1 MTMKTPMAIDVK
13 KGISVLWET
22 LQCPICLDLMTA
34 PVSTNCDHQFCK
46 FCMMKLLDNTKQ
58 NTATCPVCKTKITKR
73 SLQES
78 PGFQRLITGLQDMI
92 QAYEHDTGT
101 NYLTGMS
108 QQKGQSG
115 VTDIE
120 DAEHCHDMSFGN
132 TPGNVEIV
140 DNDDLTRSHSST
152 IAAQN
157 GFARLMELEDTS
169 PLMTENEGLDSGLGE
184 APPTSDKRM
193 RSPTDNMEPVE
204 TEMSEVVKIATSIHK
219 TRDNK
224 RFHKLEKASPCASLI
239 PDETE
244 HQPVRKSSRKKQKTD
259 LESDKILKEKQK
271 KSLEKVAEWLMNV
284 PTEGSLEL
292 EKPNKD
298 TDDSDSCSSTSTID
312 VKQHNSD
319 VNPGRVDRAK
329 ALEEQV
335 FGAVYKRE
343 RRGTRVVSPPLNVF
357 VEPSTTKDTQTV
369 SKRRRNAIT
378 PADFFKKTGSE
389 DKSASDMEEEQQR
402 LEEVNDTSSDI
413 FKEAEHLEAMKK
425 NDIDKYEE
433 ESNNFPESDKNNGKD
448 EVSCPVFDIGQQL
461 LDRKSK
467 TSTRNSLQQVDSDLQ
482 EQAKENSESTE
493 QKKTDK
499 RKGKNTRLEKAKP
512 ARVPKPLVLVG
523 VKNGEASPKT
533 RPRSGEVQVHI
544 ENYPSSE
551 DQETPVVRST
561 RRSRR
566 LQLFTEEIQEGHKKA
581 NLKANKAE
589 KNGNVGKQC
598 EEAKDGTLDNT
609 ASPSTN
615 VNMTKVAERNGCI
628 YDQDIEEIENM
639 ESDERAS
646 YMRPTEDVKKSL
658 AEVPNAETLS
668 EASAACYV
676 TVVPSSTSPTEAA
689 VVEPTLERDNP
700 TNHLPNN
707 IQLETFPSQRKC
719 AGTENEEDNNDSE
732 LDTEQ
737 LLKSFKAIKRKSF
750 HLGGSNLK
758 RSRGLD
764 QENLQG
770 AEAQENQR
778 LCSGV
783 KSAKNRMYT
792 KASEI
797 TNQEAL
803 GDNKNSS
810 CSDLISPSFSPAPT
824 RKPVVE
830 KPDHMVVEA
839 SIPDSSQDSA
849 GGNCV
854 SNSVS
859 SALTPNKVSKREVES
874 PHLSV
879 VSQVV
884 DSGLCFTAAEHEEP
898 NEPSNYSQI
907 TEKQLDATERGAGRG
922 RAIRDR
928 ISVCHSAAIGIHS
941 VNTAEHV
948 LNAECSLTPDGLGI
962 PVVQIVHEAQSDS
975 HGSGELSANS
985 SINSMPRKRTRAQR
999 LDSSLESDCSE
1010 EGLPTLTEIF
1020 GTSALPS
1027 AVTKELDGSSEAN
1040 RCEDATVC
1048 GAKQLSRP
1056 PACPSPDCV
1065 NSSQASVD
1073 LFGTPD
1079 ECDVPV
1085 NNVSVPSQ
1093 IESSQFSSEVLVTQ
1107 QKIEMQKELVRLEKL
1122 MALVTEVLQ
1131 EKEGSPAKEVFSKT
1145 IQSSKT
1151 TGPDAHIPLPCD
1163 QDRGQGSDWKAVP
1176 EVEREP
1182 GTRPSDGKDV
1192 IQPSGSKHGSTAE
1205 MAVQRST
1212 HTGPSVKGT
1221 GGSKTPS
1228 SSSAA
1233 KTLKSNGSPSDG
1245 QEDKENNTPPRDRSK
1260 AKMVLVS
1267 SGLGPNEQI
1276 MVKRFAKR
1284 VGARVVSQVM
1294 PEVTHVIMH
1303 TDEQLVCERTLK
1315 YFLGI
1320 AGRKW
1325 VVSFQWI
1332 SECFKLK
1339 KLLDESVFEVRG
1351 DVVNG
1356 PSHQGPMRARTTEDN
1371 NLLLKG
1377 YTICFQGPFT
1387 DMTTE
1392 EMEWMVELC
1401 GAAVVKDP
1409 LLLDSKQKSHQLVI
1423 VQPGSE
1429 LSSSSTYSS
1438 LSRQATVVT
1447 RGWLLDTVATYTFQN
1462 YNK

>member
-1 MTMKTPMAIDVK
+1 MTMKTPVAIDVK

-46 FCMMKLLDNTKQ
+46 FCMLKLLDNTKQ
-58 NTATCPVCKTKITKR
+58 NKAACPVCKTKITKR

-78 PGFQRLITGLQDMI
+78 PGFQRLVAGLQDMI
-92 QAYEHDTGT
+92 QAYEYDTGT

-108 QQKGQSG
+108 RQKDQSG
-115 VTDIE
+115 VTDAE
-120 DAEHCHDMSFGN
+120 AAEHCHDMSFGN
-132 TPGNVEIV
+132 TPGNGEIV
-140 DNDDLTRSHSST
+140 DNDDISRSLSST
-152 IAAQN
+152 IAAQT

-169 PLMTENEGLDSGLGE
+169 PLTTENEGLDSGLGE
-184 APPTSDKRM
+184 APLMSDRKM
-193 RSPTDNMEPVE
+193 RSPTDNLEPVE
-204 TEMSEVVKIATSIHK
+204 TEMSVVKTATSVHK
-219 TRDNK
+219 TRGNK
-224 RFHKLEKASPCASLI
+224 QFHKLEKTSLCASII
-239 PDETE
+239 PDETK
-244 HQPVRKSSRKKQKTD
+244 HQPLRKSSRKKQKTD

-284 PTEGSLEL
+284 PTEESLEL
-292 EKPNKD
+292 EKLNED
-298 TDDSDSCSSTSTID
+298 TDDSDSCSSSSTID

-343 RRGTRVVSPPLNVF
+343 RRGSRVVSSPLNVF
-357 VEPSTTKDTQTV
+357 VKPSTTEETPTV
-369 SKRRRNAIT
+369 SKRRKSVLT
-378 PADFFKKTGSE
+378 PADYFKKTGSE
-389 DKSASDMEEEQQR
+389 GKSASDMEEEQHR
-402 LEEVNDTSSDI
+402 LERVNDNSSDI
-413 FKEAEHLEAMKK
+413 FEEAGQIKAMKK
-425 NDIDKYEE
+425 NDIDKYKE
-433 ESNNFPESDKNNGKD
+433 ESINFLESDKNNGKD
-448 EVSCPVFDIGQQL
+448 EVSSPVFDIGQQL
-461 LDRKSK
+461 PDRKSK
-467 TSTRNSLQQVDSDLQ
+467 KSTRSSLQQVDIDLQ
-482 EQAKENSESTE
+482 EKAQATLESTE

-499 RKGKNTRLEKAKP
+499 RKVKNMRLEKAKP

-523 VKNGEASPKT
+523 VRNGETSCKT

-551 DQETPVVRST
+551 DQETPVVRSK

-566 LQLFTEEIQEGHKKA
+566 LQLFTEEIQECHKKA
-581 NLKANKAE
+581 DLKANKDE
-589 KNGNVGKQC
+589 KNCNVGKQS
-598 EEAKDGTLDNT
+598 ENAKDGTLDNT

-615 VNMTKVAERNGCI
+615 ENMAKVAERNGCI

-639 ESDERAS
+639 EFDERTS

-658 AEVPNAETLS
+658 AEVPKAETLS

-676 TVVPSSTSPTEAA
+676 TVVPSSSSPTEAA
-689 VVEPTLERDNP
+689 VVNPTLESDNP
-700 TNHLPNN
+700 TNRLPNN
-707 IQLETFPSQRKC
+707 VQLETFPSQGKG
-719 AGTENEEDNNDSE
+719 AEIENAEDNNDSE
-732 LDTEQ
+732 VDTEQ
-737 LLKSFKAIKRKSF
+737 LLRSFKAIKRKSF

-758 RSRGLD
+758 RGRGLH
-764 QENLQG
+764 QENFKG

-778 LCSGV
+778 LCSDV
-783 KSAKNRMYT
+783 ESAKYPIYT

-810 CSDLISPSFSPAPT
+810 CSDLISPSFSPAPA
-824 RKPVVE
+824 RHPVVE
-830 KPDHMVVEA
+830 KPDQMVVAA
-839 SIPDSSQDSA
+839 STPGSSQDSA
-849 GGNCV
+849 GGDCV

-859 SALTPNKVSKREVES
+859 SALTPNKVSKREIES
-874 PHLSV
+874 PHLSDM
-879 VSQVV
+879 SQVV
-884 DSGLCFTAAEHEEP
+884 DSGLCFTGAERKEP
-898 NEPSNYSQI
+898 NEPSNCSQI
-907 TEKQLDATERGAGRG
+907 PEKQQGAGRG
-922 RAIRDR
+922 REIRDST
-928 ISVCHSAAIGIHS
+928 SVSQSAANGIHS
-941 VNTAEHV
+941 VNSAEHFS
-948 LNAECSLTPDGLGI
+948 NAECSLTPDGLVI

-975 HGSGELSANS
+975 HGSTSS
-985 SINSMPRKRTRAQR
+985 SISGMPRKRTRAQR
-999 LDSSLESDCSE
+999 LTSSLESDCSE

-1020 GTSALPS
+1020 GTSALPP
-1027 AVTKELDGSSEAN
+1027 AVTKELAGFSEAN

-1048 GAKQLSRP
+1048 GAKQLDRP
-1056 PACPSPDCV
+1056 PACPSPDCD
-1065 NSSQASVD
+1065 NSSQGSVD

-1079 ECDVPV
+1079 DCDVPV
-1085 NNVSVPSQ
+1085 NHANVSSQ
-1093 IESSQFSSEVLVTQ
+1093 IESSQFSNEVLVTQ

-1131 EKEGSPAKEVFSKT
+1131 EKEGSPAKEVSSKT

-1151 TGPDAHIPLPCD
+1151 TDPHAHILLPCD
-1163 QDRGQGSDWKAVP
+1163 QGRGQGSDWKAVP
-1176 EVEREP
+1176 EAEQEP
-1182 GTRPSDGKDV
+1182 STRPSDGQEV

-1205 MAVQRST
+1205 MVQRST
-1212 HTGPSVKGT
+1212 DTGPSVKGT
-1221 GGSKTPS
+1221 AVSKTPIS
-1228 SSSAA
+1228 TSAA

-1245 QEDKENNTPPRDRSK
+1245 HEDKENNTPPRDRTK

-1284 VGARVVSQVM
+1284 VGARVVSQVT
-1294 PEVTHVIMH
+1294 PEVTHIIMH

-1320 AGRKW
+1320 AARKW

-1356 PSHQGPMRARTTEDN
+1356 ASHHGPMRARTTEDN

-1377 YTICFQGPFT
+1377 YTIYLQGPFT

-1409 LLLDSKQKSHQLVI
+1409 LLLDSKKKTHQLVI

-1429 LSSSSTYSS
+1429 SSASSTYSS
-1438 LSRQATVVT
+1438 LSKQATVVT
-1447 RGWLLDTVATYTFQN
+1447 RGWLLDTVATYTLQN
-1462 YNK
+1462 YDKYTT